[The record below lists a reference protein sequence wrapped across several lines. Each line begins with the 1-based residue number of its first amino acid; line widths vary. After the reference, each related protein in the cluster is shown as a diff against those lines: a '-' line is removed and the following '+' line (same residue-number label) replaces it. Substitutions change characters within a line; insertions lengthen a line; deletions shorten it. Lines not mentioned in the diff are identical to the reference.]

1 MDRKEAIRIIVANG
15 CLTRE
20 DRELLIYN
28 AWGLDGSDEIFYLL
42 PEDLMSELLDYDEP
56 QEDIMSSKYDE
67 LVRLISEL
75 SYGQY
80 SNEKLANIL
89 GEILDKQVN
98 VIGDDP
104 ILYSCPCCGKKTLW
118 KRGEYDICSCC
129 GWEDDGIEED
139 NKYSSP
145 NHMTLGQGRRN
156 YLLSGSYLG

>member
-139 NKYSSP
+139 NKYSPP

-156 YLLSGSYLG
+156 YLLSGSCLG

>member
-1 MDRKEAIRIIVANG
+1 M
-15 CLTRE
+15 TRE

-80 SNEKLANIL
+80 SNEKLPAVERKLFGNVENMIFAHAVVGRTMELRRIINIAHL
-89 GEILDKQVN
+89 I
-98 VIGDDP
+98 I
-104 ILYSCPCCGKKTLW
+104 
-118 KRGEYDICSCC
+118 
-129 GWEDDGIEED
+129 
-139 NKYSSP
+139 
-145 NHMTLGQGRRN
+145 
-156 YLLSGSYLG
+156 

>member
-1 MDRKEAIRIIVANG
+1 MDRKEAIRIIVANE

-80 SNEKLANIL
+80 SNEKLASIV
-89 GEILDKQVN
+89 GEILDKQVD

-104 ILYSCPCCGKKTLW
+104 ILYPCPCCGKKTLW

-129 GWEDDGIEED
+129 DWEDDGIEED

-145 NHMTLGQGRRN
+145 NHMTLEQGRRN
-156 YLLSGSYLG
+156 YLLSGSCFG